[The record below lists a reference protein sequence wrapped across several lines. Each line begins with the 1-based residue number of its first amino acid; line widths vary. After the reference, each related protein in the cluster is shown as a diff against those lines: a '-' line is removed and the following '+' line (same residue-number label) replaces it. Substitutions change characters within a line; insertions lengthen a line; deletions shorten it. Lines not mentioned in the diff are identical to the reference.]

1 MPDQGKQ
8 SRTYQ
13 LADMGTEH
21 YDDAVISMLRLS
33 LDALRLELS

>member
-1 MPDQGKQ
+1 
-8 SRTYQ
+8 
-13 LADMGTEH
+13 MGTEH